1 MNAQQA
7 QQDRVAD
14 WLLQMGLADFTA
26 TSLEAAGPLT
36 VVGAQLVY
44 LFEPL
49 FSDRHGIVRGIAAT
63 LEDDRLLKAFIARLR
78 EEAQP

>member
-7 QQDRVAD
+7 QQDRVVD
-14 WLLQMGLADFTA
+14 WLLQMGLADFAA

-36 VVGAQLVY
+36 VVGAQLAY
-44 LFEPL
+44 LVEPL
-49 FSDRHGIVRGIAAT
+49 FSDRNNTVRAIAVT
-63 LEDDRLLKAFIARLR
+63 LEDDRQLKAFIARLR